1 MAVQTEWD
9 SVKVCVYVR
18 VWEGERKKL
27 ETASAG
33 VCVCISLSPALCK
46 WSWLG
51 CMALGLNLIYELCS
65 NIALRISDS
74 PFADTH
80 HTGHREQEPMS
91 ATAVCLGC

>member
-33 VCVCISLSPALCK
+33 VCVYIFITCTLQMKLAWLHGFRLESNLWALQQH
-46 WSWLG
+46 L
-51 CMALGLNLIYELCS
+51 
-65 NIALRISDS
+65 
-74 PFADTH
+74 H
-80 HTGHREQEPMS
+80 
-91 ATAVCLGC
+91 